1 MSIKLSKKEL
11 EGILAEVEQ
20 ELAVVTKST
29 KLAKAVGPFEDDAT
43 TEGPPPEDAG
53 LEASPE
59 GDAGAPPADAGA
71 APGGEMTP
79 GQISPE
85 DIEALAMEYAQLPP
99 EELEVHAIAIDAAI
113 QMVTG
118 GGAAPGGPPPGG
130 PPPGGPPP
138 GGPPPGGPPPGGAPM
153 MMSEAKIEEKILKKF
168 EAERTASAQELD
180 ILKGHVDTLAKALNL
195 ALNVGQPMRKAVT
208 SVTHIDKPG
217 SDRGTTESVKGL
229 SRAEITSRLTEKTR
243 DPSMKK
249 SDRALVNK
257 YYDGAIGVEDISHLL
272 TSK

>member
-1 MSIKLSKKEL
+1 
-11 EGILAEVEQ
+11 
-20 ELAVVTKST
+20 
-29 KLAKAVGPFEDDAT
+29 
-43 TEGPPPEDAG
+43 
-53 LEASPE
+53 
-59 GDAGAPPADAGA
+59 
-71 APGGEMTP
+71 
-79 GQISPE
+79 
-85 DIEALAMEYAQLPP
+85 
-99 EELEVHAIAIDAAI
+99 
-113 QMVTG
+113 
-118 GGAAPGGPPPGG
+118 
-130 PPPGGPPP
+130 
-138 GGPPPGGPPPGGAPM
+138 M